1 MRFHVPG
8 LPHTMPTTAYAHC
21 AYSQKIR
28 NFIRM
33 MAGLGH
39 AVCVYDSR
47 CPLAPSE
54 NLSFPF
60 DVADP
65 RWQSHNGSCVER
77 MRETIQPQD
86 IICLIA
92 GVCQQPIAQA
102 FPKHLSVEYG
112 VGYDGIF
119 APYCVFES
127 YAHMAKVY
135 GKYGITNGR
144 FFDAVI
150 PNYYDPAE
158 FPFSAEKEDYLLF
171 IGRLNWDKGVAVAVD
186 VAEKTGRRLV
196 VCGQGEPPPGCD
208 YRGVVGIE
216 ERGRLMARAHA
227 VLVPT
232 LYLEPFGGVAV
243 EAQMC
248 GTPVI
253 STDFGAFPET
263 VEHGITGFRCHY
275 LGEFLDAVRRCG
287 DLDPV
292 RIRERAVRLYS
303 LTTVAQQYQS
313 YFERLSLLWGAGWH
327 SEIAPRDVTAQ
338 AYTLLPNPC

>member
-1 MRFHVPG
+1 
-8 LPHTMPTTAYAHC
+8 MPTTAYAHC

-33 MAGLGH
+33 MEGLGH
-39 AVCVYDSR
+39 EVLVYDSR
-47 CPLAPSE
+47 CPLAPAE

-60 DVADP
+60 DVTDP
-65 RWQSHNGSCVER
+65 RWVAHNNSCIER
-77 MRETIQPQD
+77 MRETLQPQD
-86 IICLIA
+86 FICLIA
-92 GVCQQPIAQA
+92 GVCQQPIAHA
-102 FPKHLSVEYG
+102 FPTHLSVEYG

-119 APYCVFES
+119 SPYCVFES

-135 GKYGITNGR
+135 GKYGIENGR

-158 FPFSAEKEDYLLF
+158 FPFMPRKEDYLLF
-171 IGRLNWDKGVAVAVD
+171 IGRLNWDKGVAIAAD
-186 VAEKTGRRLV
+186 VAQKTGRRLV

-216 ERGRLMARAHA
+216 ERGQLMSRAHA

-253 STDFGAFPET
+253 TTDFGAFPET
-263 VEHGITGFRCHY
+263 VADGITGYRCHY
-275 LGEFLDAVRRCG
+275 LGEFLEAVRKVSE
-287 DLDPV
+287 LDPV
-292 RIRERAVRLYS
+292 TIRSRAVRLYG
-303 LTTVAQQYQS
+303 LKAVGPQYQR

-327 SEIAPRDVTAQ
+327 SEIAPRDVMAQ
-338 AYTLLPNPC
+338 AYTSLPTPC